1 MNENKGEIA
10 MNKNKKKKRGKKV
23 MAIFFSVIGV
33 IIAINLIS
41 LFINQV
47 FFSKELD
54 GIDPYGELVEING
67 RKMHVYSMGH
77 GETTIVL
84 LPGFGVPLPSADFGP
99 LMRELSKEYTV
110 VCIEYFGVGFSDQT
124 NVPRTNEN
132 YTEEIRLSLSS
143 AGFAAP
149 YVLMPHSGSSI
160 FSEYYAAKY
169 PDEVSAII
177 LLDPTPSADIVNPD
191 IPKFVGT
198 LGKVQQAIGLSRLFN
213 PVIVSSVLGINEK
226 SGYTKEEIEDYTK
239 FMNHCINDTSNEQT
253 CRFNDNTREVMNMDF
268 PNEIP
273 VLRILSSETEK
284 KLKDDILK
292 NHLDKL
298 GINAKSITLEGNHF
312 IYHMAVTEIAE
323 ATISLLS
330 QLQ

>member
-1 MNENKGEIA
+1 MDGNNKE
-10 MNKNKKKKRGKKV
+10 KRGKRI
-23 MAIFFSVIGV
+23 MTIFLSVIGV

-47 FFSKELD
+47 FFSKEID
-54 GIDPYGELVEING
+54 GIEPYGELVEVNG

-99 LMRELSKEYTV
+99 LMRELSNEYTV

-124 NVPRTNEN
+124 DVPRTNEN
-132 YTEEIRLSLSS
+132 YTEEIRLALSS
-143 AGFAAP
+143 AQFAAP

-169 PDEVSAII
+169 PNEVSAII
-177 LLDPTPSADIVNPD
+177 FLDPTPSADIVNPD
-191 IPKFVGT
+191 IPQFVAT
-198 LGKVQQAIGLSRLFN
+198 LGKVQQAIGLSRFIN

-226 SGYTKEEIEDYTK
+226 NGYTKEDIEDYTK
-239 FMNHCINDTSNEQT
+239 FMNHYINNTSNEQT
-253 CRFNDNTREVMNMDF
+253 YKFNDNTREVMKMDF
-268 PNEIP
+268 PKEIP

-284 KLKDDILK
+284 KLKDDVLK

-323 ATISLLS
+323 ATNLILS
-330 QLQ
+330 QLK